1 MQNSTLRK
9 LESAIKVYR
18 NGLLIDCLPKIKQ
31 SAIRQNRFACAAA
44 AAAAAAAALAR
55 RAKQNNVRKQCLVS
69 TDFLKS
75 KQTVPEESR
84 FSNQE

>member
-44 AAAAAAAALAR
+44 AAAAAALAR

>member
-31 SAIRQNRFACAAA
+31 SAIRQNRFACV

>member
-44 AAAAAAAALAR
+44 AAAAAAALAR